1 MSIQAALSSALSSLA
16 AEQRQSAILANNIAN
31 ANTPGYVRRELPRS
45 ERLVA
50 GSGIGV
56 STGAT
61 TRAADTALAAA
72 SRAADASEAY
82 ALRMQTSLEAYNSA
96 IGQPAD
102 ARSLSSRL
110 GAFREAMTTL
120 SSAPDNAVAQSQ
132 ALAAAQD
139 LVGTLHDLDGAV
151 SEARSNADLDIAK
164 DVDAVNTALDSL
176 AEVDRQMAQASARGA
191 STAEYED
198 RRDTLLADLGAKLP
212 VRVYDNGPG
221 QLVLMTEGGTT
232 IYDSTTVHRLSF
244 TQSPAI
250 PAEARYPAQLSGI
263 TVEGQ
268 ALRLS
273 DSGSIAASLKLR
285 DETLPQFSD
294 MLDQVA
300 GRLVDA
306 FQEAD
311 PTLGGTPGGTP
322 PREFGL
328 FTRDGLAGWDPGDP
342 DAVPPRAG
350 SAVLGLAR
358 EIAINPKAD
367 PEQGGGELWRLRT
380 GMGAAGEGLAT
391 DNSVILGALDAID
404 ADRAYTKSSGLPGT
418 MTLSEAAAQSVGLM
432 QGARATWTD
441 RAETRSSLALE
452 ARQDLTNKTAV
463 NVDEELQRLLLVQQ
477 TYSASVQ
484 VIKAVGSMLDELT
497 QIR

>member
-1 MSIQAALSSALSSLA
+1 MSIQGALSNALSSLA
-16 AEQRQSAILANNIAN
+16 AEQRQSMILANNIAN
-31 ANTPGYVRRELPRS
+31 ANTPGYVRREMPRS

-50 GSGIGV
+50 GVGAGV

-61 TRAADTALAAA
+61 TRAADAALAAT

-82 ALRMQTSLEAYNSA
+82 ALRMQTTLEAYTGA

-120 SSAPDNAVAQSQ
+120 SSAADNTVAQSQ
-132 ALAAAQD
+132 ALSAAQD
-139 LVGTLHDLDGAV
+139 LVDTLHAMDGAV
-151 SEARSNADLDIAK
+151 SAARTQADLGIAR
-164 DVDAVNTALDSL
+164 DVAAVNTALDRL
-176 AEVDRQMAQASARGA
+176 AEVDRGMAQASARGA

-198 RRDTLLADLGAKLP
+198 QRDTLLAEISAKLP
-212 VRVYDNGPG
+212 VRVHDNGPG
-221 QLVLMTEGGTT
+221 RLVLMTEGGST
-232 IYDSTTVHRLSF
+232 IYDSTTVHHLDF
-244 TQSPAI
+244 THTASI
-250 PAEARYPAQLSGI
+250 PTEARYPAQLSGI
-263 TVEGQ
+263 TVGGQ
-268 ALRLS
+268 PLRLS

-285 DETLPQFSD
+285 DETLPQFAD

-311 PTLGGTPGGTP
+311 PTLGSATPKP
-322 PREFGL
+322 FGL
-328 FTRDGLAGWDPGDP
+328 FTRPTEASWDPASSP
-342 DAVPPRAG
+342 
-350 SAVLGLAR
+350 VLGLAR
-358 EIAINPKAD
+358 DIAINPAAD
-367 PEQGGGELWRLRT
+367 PERGGALWHLRT
-380 GMGAAGEGLAT
+380 GMNAGSEGLAT
-391 DNSVILGALDAID
+391 DNGFILGALDAMD
-404 ADRAYTKSSGLPGT
+404 ADRGYAAASGLPGS
-418 MTLSEAAAQSVGLM
+418 MTLSEAASQSVGLM
-432 QGARATWTD
+432 QGARAVWTD

-463 NVDEELQRLLLVQQ
+463 NIDDELQRLLLVQQ

-484 VIKAVGSMLDELT
+484 VIKAAGSMLDELT

>member
-16 AEQRQSAILANNIAN
+16 AEQRQSAVLANNIAN
-31 ANTPGYVRRELPRS
+31 ANTAGYVRRELPRS

-50 GSGIGV
+50 GVGSGV

-61 TRAADTALAAA
+61 MRAADAALAAT

-82 ALRMQTSLEAYNSA
+82 ALRMQTTLEAYNSA
-96 IGQPAD
+96 IGQPSD
-102 ARSLSSRL
+102 ERSLSSRL

-120 SSAPDNAVAQSQ
+120 SSAADNTVAQSQ
-132 ALAAAQD
+132 ALSAAQD
-139 LVGTLHDLDGAV
+139 LVDTLHAMDGAV
-151 SEARSNADLDIAK
+151 SDARTQADLDIAR
-164 DVDAVNTALDSL
+164 DVEAVNTALDRL
-176 AEVDRQMAQASARGA
+176 AEVDRNMAQASARGA

-198 RRDTLLADLGAKLP
+198 QRDTLLAEISAKLP

-221 QLVLMTEGGTT
+221 RLVLMTEGGTT
-232 IYDSTTVHRLSF
+232 IYDSTTVHHLDF
-244 TQSPAI
+244 THTPSI
-250 PAEARYPAQLSGI
+250 PAESRYPAQLSGV

-268 ALRLS
+268 KLRLS
-273 DSGSIAASLKLR
+273 ESGSIAASLKLR

-311 PTLGGTPGGTP
+311 PTLGSTTPQP
-322 PREFGL
+322 FGL
-328 FTRDGLAGWDPGDP
+328 FTRPTEASWDPTS
-342 DAVPPRAG
+342 

-358 EIAINPKAD
+358 DIAINPAAD
-367 PEQGGGELWRLRT
+367 PEQGGALWRLRT
-380 GMGAAGEGLAT
+380 GMGAGSEGLAS
-391 DNSVILGALDAID
+391 DNSFILGALDAMD
-404 ADRAYTKSSGLPGT
+404 ADRSYAAASGLPGT
-418 MTLSEAAAQSVGLM
+418 MTLSEAASQSVGLM
-432 QGARATWTD
+432 QGTRAIWTD
-441 RAETRSSLALE
+441 RAETRASLALE
-452 ARQDLTNKTAV
+452 ARQDLTNETAV
-463 NVDEELQRLLLVQQ
+463 NIDEELQRLLLVQQ

-484 VIKAVGSMLDELT
+484 VIQAASSMLDELT